1 MPAPS
6 TIELRQAQQQLPEL
20 IAEARRS
27 GHPLIITDNGEKL
40 AQILPLPRQGK
51 RQMGTLRGK
60 IRVPENF
67 DDFAAQ
73 DIALLFAGKEQT

>member
-1 MPAPS
+1 MPAPP
-6 TIELRQAQQQLPEL
+6 TIDLRQAQQQLPEL

-27 GHPLIITDNGEKL
+27 GHPLIITDNGEIL
-40 AQILPLPRQGK
+40 AQILPLQRQGK

-67 DDFAAQ
+67 DDFASE
-73 DIALLFAGKEQT
+73 DIAQLFAGKEKP